1 MYGKILREW
10 SLFLKK
16 RKLFSKFIIHHRA
29 ANISHETW
37 MREKLS
43 IKLSNG
49 ADHIFPVKDD
59 SLNFGYFLSNIRTMD
74 WFLPYNGTESWYN
87 LAVKFGEL
95 KGYIEKRESSSTW
108 TRSSSSTW
116 TLCYD
121 DENPFTYNGKNRL
134 KSDKKQKKEAYG
146 KWYDRFIGANAKNRY
161 RK

>member
-10 SLFLKK
+10 FLFLKK
-16 RKLFSKFIIHHRA
+16 RKLFSKFIIHHSA

-49 ADHIFPVKDD
+49 VDHIFPVKDD
-59 SLNFGYFLSNIRTMD
+59 SLNFEYFLSNIQTMD
-74 WFLPYNGTESWYN
+74 WFLPYNDTESWYN

-95 KGYIEKRESSSTW
+95 KGYIKKRE
-108 TRSSSSTW
+108 SSSTW

-121 DENPFTYNGKNRL
+121 DENLFACDRKNQL

-146 KWYDRFIGANAKNRY
+146 KWYDKFIGANAKNRY
-161 RK
+161 RR

>member
-10 SLFLKK
+10 FLFLKK

-29 ANISHETW
+29 ANISRETW
-37 MREKLS
+37 VREKIS

-49 ADHIFPVKDD
+49 VDYIFPVKDD
-59 SLNFGYFLSNIRTMD
+59 TLNFEYFLSSIRTMD
-74 WFLPYNGTESWYN
+74 WFLPYNGTENWYN

-95 KGYIEKRESSSTW
+95 KGYIEKRESSS
-108 TRSSSSTW
+108 STW

-121 DENPFTYNGKNRL
+121 DEKPFTYSGKNRL

-146 KWYDRFIGANAKNRY
+146 KWYDRFNGVNIKNRY
-161 RK
+161 RR

>member
-10 SLFLKK
+10 FLFLKK

-49 ADHIFPVKDD
+49 VDHIFPVKDD
-59 SLNFGYFLSNIRTMD
+59 SLNFEYFLSNIRTMD

-95 KGYIEKRESSSTW
+95 KGYIEKRESSC
-108 TRSSSSTW
+108 STW
-116 TLCYD
+116 TLYYRD
-121 DENPFTYNGKNRL
+121 VANQFTYNGKNRL
-134 KSDKKQKKEAYG
+134 KSDKKQKKETYG

-161 RK
+161 RR